1 MKIPNESEQ
10 LNPFMKGPSTS
21 LLAKGSELLW
31 WSLQGSMVSGLWSCD
46 PGWQVLVHDSF

>member
-1 MKIPNESEQ
+1 MVYITGSSSGEQ

-31 WSLQGSMVSGLWSCD
+31 WSCRKYG
-46 PGWQVLVHDSF
+46 